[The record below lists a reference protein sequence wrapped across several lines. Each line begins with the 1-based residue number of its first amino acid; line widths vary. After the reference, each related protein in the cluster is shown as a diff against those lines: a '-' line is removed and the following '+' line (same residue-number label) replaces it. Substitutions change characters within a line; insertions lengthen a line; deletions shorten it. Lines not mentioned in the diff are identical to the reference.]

1 MDAELLY
8 IPTRQGV
15 RPYINFDNAASTPPL
30 KGVMQMVNDYM
41 PWYSSVH
48 RGNGL
53 KSRLSTKLY
62 EEARQIIREFV
73 GANPDEHV
81 VIFGKNTTEAINKL
95 SYRLGLGKKDIVL
108 ISYLEHHSN
117 DLPWRARATV
127 KRIGLTT
134 DGGIDKKN
142 YAALLRKHAGQIK
155 LVAISGASNVTGHI
169 PDIHWFARKAHE
181 AGAQILVDAAQL
193 AAHRP
198 IDMKNLSDP
207 QHLDYVA
214 ISGHKMYAPFGSGA
228 LIGRRDMFMR
238 GEPEYRGGGTVN
250 FVTPKLVDWALPPDS
265 DEAGSPNIAGAI
277 AMAQAAR
284 KQPIIRF
291 CAVILK

>member
-81 VIFGKNTTEAINKL
+81 VIFGKNTTE
-95 SYRLGLGKKDIVL
+95 
-108 ISYLEHHSN
+108 
-117 DLPWRARATV
+117 
-127 KRIGLTT
+127 
-134 DGGIDKKN
+134 
-142 YAALLRKHAGQIK
+142 
-155 LVAISGASNVTGHI
+155 
-169 PDIHWFARKAHE
+169 
-181 AGAQILVDAAQL
+181 
-193 AAHRP
+193 
-198 IDMKNLSDP
+198 
-207 QHLDYVA
+207 
-214 ISGHKMYAPFGSGA
+214 
-228 LIGRRDMFMR
+228 
-238 GEPEYRGGGTVN
+238 
-250 FVTPKLVDWALPPDS
+250 
-265 DEAGSPNIAGAI
+265 
-277 AMAQAAR
+277 
-284 KQPIIRF
+284 
-291 CAVILK
+291 